1 MQAIKN
7 KDPRIYDP
15 NTKFITA
22 LDEDGVATKDKKEK
36 PMFLRDYHRE
46 RYMAGD
52 TGADIGE
59 EVDQPK
65 TFVQEQAD
73 LKKDILA
80 EINAAG
86 AGDSDDD
93 EDFIKAK
100 PGESAAT
107 EDGVHPS
114 RKEKVKAA
122 ELDVSLADKDPELY
136 LSNYMASRAWI
147 PETSSR
153 WEAFESD
160 DGEGNDDADEW
171 EAAYNLRF
179 EDPAKSNEVLQSY
192 SRKVVEARS
201 VRRDEVKGRKK
212 QRQLEKERKEEEKRQ
227 RHEERARL
235 KRLKIEEVEGK
246 LKKIKKAAGLRGKEL
261 GEEELMKML
270 GGSWDNDK
278 WEEEMNK
285 RFGEEYYAEAEEIS
299 SSDEEGTGKSRK
311 KPKKP
316 KWDDDIDIK
325 DIIPNFEDE
334 EVKPDISL
342 ADIEDGAEEGNDG
355 DDQLSDGDERPSKK
369 RKTTKE
375 HKAERQ
381 ASKQAARKERSKI
394 EALVE
399 HQMELED
406 PTVLALSK
414 KNKKAAGAETAGFRY
429 RETSPQSFGLT
440 PRDILLAPSD
450 AALNEFAG
458 LKKLATWRHPDKKK
472 KDRKNLGKKARLR
485 EWRREVFG
493 REFEHTGPTFG
504 FGGTRDHEA
513 DAAVDEKAKN
523 FEGGGDGD
531 AAGSKK
537 KRKRSKGKKKGSVDA

>member
-1 MQAIKN
+1 LQAIKS

-22 LDEDGVATKDKKEK
+22 LDEDGAITKDKTEK
-36 PMFLRDYHRE
+36 PMYLRDYHRE

-52 TGADIGE
+52 TGADIE
-59 EVDQPK
+59 QEVDQPK

-80 EINAAG
+80 EIHAAD
-86 AGDSDDD
+86 ANDSDDD

-100 PGESAAT
+100 PRENTAT

-114 RKEKVKAA
+114 RKEKVKAS
-122 ELDVSLADKDPELY
+122 EFDISLADKDPELY
-136 LSNYMASRAWI
+136 LSNFMASRAWI
-147 PETSSR
+147 PESSSR

-160 DGEGNDDADEW
+160 EGEGNDDADEW

-192 SRKVVEARS
+192 SRKLVEARS
-201 VRRDEVKGRKK
+201 VRRDDVKGRKK

-235 KRLKIEEVEGK
+235 KRLKIEEAEEK
-246 LKKIKKAAGLRGKEL
+246 LRKIKKAAGLRGKEL
-261 GEEELMKML
+261 QEEELMKML
-270 GGSWDNDK
+270 EGSWDNET

-285 RFGEEYYAEAEEIS
+285 RFGEQYYAEAEELGS
-299 SSDEEGTGKSRK
+299 ESDGEGSGESKKKKK

-325 DIIPNFEDE
+325 DIIPDFEDDE
-334 EVKPDISL
+334 AKLDISL
-342 ADIEDGAEEGNDG
+342 ADMENEDEAADNDEELG
-355 DDQLSDGDERPSKK
+355 DGDEHPLKK
-369 RKTTKE
+369 RKTSKE

-414 KNKKAAGAETAGFRY
+414 KNKKASGAETAGFRY

-493 REFEHTGPTFG
+493 KEFEHTGPTFG
-504 FGGTRDHEA
+504 FGDSKDSQA
-513 DAAVDEKAKN
+513 DAAVDEKSN
-523 FEGGGDGD
+523 DVEGG
-531 AAGSKK
+531 GSKK
-537 KRKRSKGKKKGSVDA
+537 KRKRSKKKGSAAA